1 MGTDD
6 LPELTPAQVAR
17 LLQQFA
23 KEKVSNPLLNLAA
36 EDYST
41 AVMEAATEWP
51 DEPPR
56 SMVERA
62 ANKLRA
68 DRFFKRVDE
77 EAARL
82 LAPEP
87 DLEFSAFTDDNGSID
102 LRAIAKGLK
111 DGTIEATRLD
121 VSGLFSRGKINS
133 IFGSST
139 AGKTWVALD
148 VALRHFADTGER
160 TLYIDAEDGPRGFAT
175 RALQMDEGLLDA
187 LVYFQVPNGVPD
199 MGKLADVIREGSI
212 GVVVLDSLGEML
224 AGAGKDSNS
233 EKDVT
238 EWGAQVAKPLAAL
251 GPAVL
256 LIDHVAKVQ
265 NGDPSQV
272 GSFRKQALLSGNQYY
287 VQSMAPFSRHQAGQ
301 SVLKVMKDRSGF
313 FTRGDVAATYDFLPG
328 VDGALDVLATI
339 GADVNADAVNESGH
353 IEMRTNIMSE
363 VQRWEDEEDPGT
375 YANGTTKPLALGASL
390 SSIRKYLKQTHGKND
405 NVRSDREVRWLVDN
419 GYLTEATRGQGH
431 FHRVAKPYAPEFEA
445 DV

>member
-1 MGTDD
+1 MTSSELPD
-6 LPELTPAQVAR
+6 LSPKEAAQ
-17 LLQQFA
+17 LLRDLAQGGEFSPS
-23 KEKVSNPLLNLAA
+23 VRMAA
-36 EDYST
+36 EEY
-41 AVMEAATEWP
+41 MEALYKSMPEFPA
-51 DEPPR
+51 EPPPH
-56 SMVERA
+56 MVQQA
-62 ANKLRA
+62 AHRMRIEQIYKQA
-68 DRFFKRVDE
+68 DD
-77 EAARL
+77 AATRL
-82 LAPEP
+82 LAPEQ
-87 DLEFSAFTDDNGSID
+87 DNEFSAFTEDDGSID

-111 DGTIEATRLD
+111 DGSIEATRLD

-160 TLYIDAEDGPRGFAT
+160 TLYIDAEDGPKGFAT

-199 MGKLADVIREGSI
+199 MEKLGDVIREGSI

-287 VQSMAPFSRHQAGQ
+287 VQSMTPFSRHQAGQ

-313 FTRGDVAATYDFLPG
+313 FTRGDVAATYDFVPG
-328 VDGALDVLATI
+328 GDGALDVLATI
-339 GADVNADAVNESGH
+339 GADVNADAVNEQGH
-353 IEMRTNIMSE
+353 IEMRLNIMSE

-375 YANGTTKPLALGASL
+375 YANGTAKSPALGASL

-419 GYLTEATRGQGH
+419 GYLTESTRGQGH
-431 FHRVAKPYAPEFEA
+431 FHRVEKPYLPEFEA